1 MNTIKG
7 LNQAMREKDADEIKL
22 KQDLINRQKAKKAIE
37 EANEKTSE
45 IKAKIYDQ
53 AIIKE
58 AEFKR

>member
-7 LNQAMREKDADEIKL
+7 LNQALREKDADEIKL

-58 AEFKR
+58 AEFK

>member
-37 EANEKTSE
+37 EANEKTSD

-58 AEFKR
+58 AEFK